1 MNQRISLI
9 LNGVLA
15 IAVIVLYVLHFKG
28 QKAATDVAVSDST
41 KTAEAPL
48 VIDSLPNIVSGN
60 GAIAYIDYEQLT
72 EKYQFYKDGVANLEN
87 DYKKKQQELMKRQQ
101 TLEQNAASY
110 QQIAPNL
117 TPDQREKKERSLME
131 EDQNLREY
139 ADKLDKEWSDKQQ
152 TFAKNLLT
160 KLDEYL
166 KVLSKE
172 KNYSYVFTYT
182 KGGPANIVYAKD
194 SLNISTQVISG
205 LNAQYKKK

>member
-28 QKAATDVAVSDST
+28 QKASPDVEATDST
-41 KTAEAPL
+41 QTAEAPL
-48 VIDSLPNIVSGN
+48 IIDSLPNIVSGN

-72 EKYQFYKDGVANLEN
+72 TKYQFYKDGVANLES
-87 DYKKKQQELMKRQQ
+87 DYKKKQQDLMKRQE
-101 TLEQNAASY
+101 TLEQNAANY
-110 QQIAPNL
+110 QQVAGGL
-117 TPDQREKKERSLME
+117 TPDVREKRERMLME
-131 EDQNLREY
+131 EDQKLREY

-172 KNYSYVFTYT
+172 KNYAYVFTYT

-194 SLNISTQVISG
+194 SLNISTQVING